1 MVGVILLHVKQW
13 LMQQMQEGQPAAGMK
28 MPWCHIDNLC
38 EVQVG
43 CSRGGDPPPSSA
55 YPTACTSSVYRRFPC
70 SMMTHAVPCCKL
82 LAAFLHLLRPPQL
95 PVHISMV
102 TPLMPSC
109 RMWAACIRWRV
120 RARWNHCGAAWQQ
133 VQT

>member
-43 CSRGGDPPPSSA
+43 CSRGGDPPPPA
-55 YPTACTSSVYRRFPC
+55 QPTPQPAPQASTAAS
-70 SMMTHAVPCCKL
+70 HA
-82 LAAFLHLLRPPQL
+82 A
-95 PVHISMV
+95 
-102 TPLMPSC
+102 
-109 RMWAACIRWRV
+109 
-120 RARWNHCGAAWQQ
+120 
-133 VQT
+133 